1 MVLSEDGALLA
12 LHCQIYEA
20 ALVCVNHEGF
30 WQLALPVLIVAALQ
44 TEKKKVANGNQ
55 DLFTCL
61 SENSE
66 SDAIETKSKSFC
78 EKVSASWK
86 LKVEQLFG
94 MTLLC

>member
-30 WQLALPVLIVAALQ
+30 WQLAIPVLIVAALQ
-44 TEKKKVANGNQ
+44 TEKKKWQMVIKM
-55 DLFTCL
+55 LFTCL

-66 SDAIETKSKSFC
+66 SDAIETKK
-78 EKVSASWK
+78 
-86 LKVEQLFG
+86 
-94 MTLLC
+94 